1 MDDKIILIPAVEL
14 YPHPDNPRKDL
25 GDLSELTDSI
35 RAMGVLQN
43 LTVTPREGG
52 GYTVLGGHRRRA
64 AAINAGLEYLPCV
77 VIGNISPADQIALM
91 MCENMQRNEL
101 TLAEQ
106 AHGMQMMI
114 DLGISAAEVAKKT
127 GLSESTVRRRL
138 KLSEFDKSTL
148 ERACE
153 KNISIDDILSLSEI
167 KDAKKR
173 DEVLKKAGTAEFA
186 NARYQAIQQQKVAEN
201 MPLMLKE
208 FEALAEEV
216 KKIDYQKYTYSMSFY
231 AFDYKPGA
239 LAKYIKKNKI
249 IGKNVFSRTVN
260 CLTLY
265 TEKSVKDKRPKT
277 PEEIE
282 QEQKLADI
290 DRRKKDLALLTENFY
305 ELRCDF
311 VSTLHQRLLTDEFF
325 AWLGVK
331 MATAALVY
339 NPAKRY
345 QDIED
350 YFTDSDI
357 DLPGEDKSV
366 YTHEPETFDAI
377 MKAIDDEPRM
387 KLQMMLFALGDSSRR
402 GFVDSTY
409 YREYPRHEDNPEL
422 CLIYEA
428 LERLGYQMCEAERQ
442 LMDGTHPLFDTDRT
456 ENNEL

>member
-138 KLSEFDKSTL
+138 KLSELDKATL

-186 NARYQAIQQQKVAEN
+186 NARYQAIQGQKAAEN
-201 MPLMLKE
+201 MTLMLKE
-208 FEALAEEV
+208 FKALAEEV
-216 KKIDYQKYTYSMSFY
+216 EKLDYQKYTYSTNFF
-231 AFDYKPGA
+231 ALTYKTGD
-239 LAKYIKKNKI
+239 LANYIKKNKI
-249 IGKNVFSRTVN
+249 MGKNVFTRSN
-260 CLTLY
+260 GCLHLY
-265 TEKSVKDKRPKT
+265 TEKPAADKRSKT

-311 VSTLHQRLLTDEFF
+311 VSTLHPRKLTDEFF
-325 AWLGVK
+325 AWLGVR
-331 MATAALVY
+331 MAIALMVY
-339 NPAKRY
+339 EISFDDSVVEGY
-345 QDIED
+345 CFEHDI
-350 YFTDSDI
+350 TV
-357 DLPGEDKSV
+357 PGEEEITCSGS
-366 YTHEPETFDAI
+366 PRAFNAI
-377 MKAIDDEPRM
+377 MKAMGDNPRM
-387 KLQMMLFALGDSSRR
+387 KLQMMLFALGDNSRC

-442 LMDGTHPLFDTDRT
+442 LMDGTHPLFDTERKG
-456 ENNEL
+456 E